1 MLELK
6 NIVKDYEAGSTT
18 VRALKGISIS
28 FRESEFVAILGQSG
42 CGKTTLL
49 NIIGGLDRYTS
60 GDLII
65 NGKSTKEFTDR
76 DWDTYRNHS
85 IGFVFQS
92 YNLIPHQTVLS
103 NVELAL
109 TLSGVSP
116 AERRKRAI
124 EVLEKVG
131 LGDQLD
137 KAPNQMSGGQM
148 QRVAIARALVNDPDI
163 LLADEPTGAL
173 DSETSVQIMDLLKE
187 ISHDKLIIMVTHNP
201 ELAERYATRTVR
213 LLDGTVIGDTAP
225 CTEAAPPPKPEGA
238 LTKPSMSFKT
248 ALGLS
253 LNNLMTKKARTFLTA
268 FAGSIGIIG
277 IALILSLSNG
287 IQHYIDDVQE
297 DTLSSYPLTIQAE
310 AVDLSTMVGAISGAH
325 DSAMER
331 THDLDKVYSNQIM
344 YDLLNNLTSM
354 DTEVNN
360 LTAFKAYLESP
371 NNGLD
376 EYISTI
382 QYGYDMGFAV
392 YTKDEDGNIVKADVT
407 ELLEG
412 VMSSMYGGDYS
423 SYFSSMDN
431 FYSSFNVWQ
440 EMLSGKDGALIND
453 TVKSQYDMVYGHWPE
468 NYDEVVL
475 VVDKN
480 NEISDLTLYALG
492 LKSQKDMAQVMMS
505 SLNREQVD
513 AEQESWSYED
523 LCGRTFKVILPS
535 EHYEYDSAAG
545 TYQDLTEKAGGLEYL
560 YNSGD
565 VGIPLK
571 IVGIVR
577 PNGDAVATSMQ
588 GAIGYTAALTDYAID
603 RAAQQDII
611 AQQLSNPDVDVF
623 TGEAFP
629 AQSDAEHADKV
640 SAAKQYVA
648 GLSGDALTSVLIDT
662 LATPSDAYLNK
673 ATDAAMA
680 QIDRDSIKQMAA
692 SAGSDMDAE
701 QINEMIDS
709 MDDTTL
715 MNYASVKVRE
725 SIAEEYKAQMKQ
737 LYAGMSPS
745 ELTSTFTLLDDQY
758 EYIYDTYMTSD
769 TVSSSY
775 DINLKKLGYVQ
786 KDSPSTINIYAI
798 AFADKDKIA
807 DAIENYNNS
816 VSKEDQISYTD
827 YVALLM
833 SSITTII
840 NAISYVLIAFVAI
853 SLVVSSIMI
862 GIITYISVLERTKE
876 IGILRS
882 IGASKQDISRVF
894 NAETLI
900 EGFAA
905 GVIGI
910 GIALLLLIPINL
922 IVHHLTGI
930 SNLNAILP
938 WLGGV
943 LLVLISMALTFIAGL
958 IPSGLA
964 AKKDPVVALRTE

>member
-6 NIVKDYEAGSTT
+6 NIVKDYETGSTT

-225 CTEAAPPPKPEGA
+225 CTEGAPPPKPEGA

-392 YTKDEDGNIVKADVT
+392 YTKDEDGNVVKADVT

-423 SYFSSMDN
+423 SYFSSMGN

-453 TVKSQYDMVYGHWPE
+453 TVKSQYDMVYGSWPE

-701 QINEMIDS
+701 QINELIDS